1 MMIHTYKRGFTAM
14 ELLIVIAAI
23 GMLALVVLPQF
34 SKNRERQVLKSGVQS
49 VLSSLDKA
57 RVETLSSLNSST
69 YGVHF
74 QSNQVIIFQ
83 GTSYSGS
90 NVIEAVSI
98 VSPASI
104 SNVTLGGV
112 SASSGDVYFNRLS
125 AEPNQTGTV
134 TISTTSYSKIITIS
148 ATGMVSSN

>member
-1 MMIHTYKRGFTAM
+1 MIHTYKRGFTAM